1 MKRFIPLAL
10 ALFIFTM
17 HALAQS
23 RQTIRIKPGAD
34 AKESLLKE
42 LYRYPQFLSG
52 KAYFSN
58 GDVSGANMN
67 YNYLNE
73 SMEFIDERGD
83 TLAIAD
89 AAAVVYV
96 SIGSDTFFY
105 DKGFL
110 EKKAGNGKTTV
121 AVKQK
126 LSLADVQKIGA
137 LGIPSGTTNIESKE
151 SYTDKRY
158 MLSINEELVF
168 SKQATYYIRKEAG
181 PFMAATKKNLLKLYP
196 EQKRSIETFYASSN
210 TAVSDEDK
218 TTRLVRFLSML

>member
-1 MKRFIPLAL
+1 MRRFIQLAL
-10 ALFIFTM
+10 VLFFFTTPT
-17 HALAQS
+17 LAQS

-34 AKESLLKE
+34 AKEALLKE
-42 LYRYPQFLSG
+42 LYRFPQFLYG
-52 KAYFSN
+52 KAYFLN
-58 GDVSGANMN
+58 GDVSGAKMN

-73 SMEFIDERGD
+73 SMEFINARGD

-89 AAAVVYV
+89 AAAVAYV
-96 SIGSDTFFY
+96 SIGADTFYY

-110 EKKAGNGKTTV
+110 EKKGGSGKTTV

-137 LGIPSGTTNIESKE
+137 LGIPSSTTNIESKE

-168 SKQATYYIRKEAG
+168 SKQTTYYLRKEAG
-181 PFMAATKKNLLKLYP
+181 SFVAATKKNLLKLYP
-196 EQKRSIETFYASSN
+196 EQKRNIENLFTASS
-210 TAVSDEDK
+210 AVSDEEK
-218 TTRLVRFLSML
+218 TAQLVRFLSTL